1 MRPWYP
7 RSQAGISGL
16 QGDSPKRRTIYVFSS
31 HIASSFRSRYIRRY
45 TRSSG
50 AVHGRGWR
58 AALDRPTGNISQWV
72 ADLRASFRDVA
83 GGVVILAAVSTLVI
97 EVTPDVGDLVWQSAN
112 SVWAFLFGDRMYTYI
127 KRGK

>member
-1 MRPWYP
+1 MSLALTLLPAFAPVISDVIRGVVGRFTGGAGAQPQNVDEAIKLM
-7 RSQAGISGL
+7 QAEAEKL
-16 QGDSPKRRTIYVFSS
+16 KALAD
-31 HIASSFRSRYIRRY
+31 
-45 TRSSG
+45 
-50 AVHGRGWR
+50 
-58 AALDRPTGNISQWV
+58 LDRPTGNISQWV
-72 ADLRASFRDVA
+72 ADLRASFRYVA

>member
-1 MRPWYP
+1 MM
-7 RSQAGISGL
+7 QAEAEKL
-16 QGDSPKRRTIYVFSS
+16 KALAD
-31 HIASSFRSRYIRRY
+31 
-45 TRSSG
+45 
-50 AVHGRGWR
+50 
-58 AALDRPTGNISQWV
+58 LDRPTGNISQWV
-72 ADLRASFRDVA
+72 ADLRASFRYVA